1 MNFSTYRSGENVMR
15 GFCVSLMLIFGGALS
30 LSPASA
36 ACVKRLPQHDGC
48 PRPARSV
55 VSEEI
60 AIARRQQ
67 ELADEAI
74 ARARQEQQ
82 TAALAVAAAQRQI
95 EEMKRQAA
103 RDIAEMKEHAAQ
115 REIEEMQ
122 RQAARDINEMKEH
135 AAHEIEEMQKQAA
148 RAINE
153 MKEHAAHEIDDQK
166 KDAAKVAAGAV
177 ELQDFLTVK
186 ITQAK
191 RSIEEASQHEQAADK
206 QARETAAESDKAR
219 ALQEAAKE
227 QIMVTQE
234 VRRKLVARFEDL
246 LDGNACG
253 LGERRSHTPG
263 S

>member
-82 TAALAVAAAQRQI
+82 TAALAVAAAQREI

-122 RQAARDINEMKEH
+122 RQAARD
-135 AAHEIEEMQKQAA
+135 
-148 RAINE
+148 INE